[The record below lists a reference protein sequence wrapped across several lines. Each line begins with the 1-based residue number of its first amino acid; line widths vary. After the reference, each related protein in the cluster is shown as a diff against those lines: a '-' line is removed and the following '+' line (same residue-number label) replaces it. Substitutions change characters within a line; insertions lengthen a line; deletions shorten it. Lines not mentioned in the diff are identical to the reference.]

1 MIKNL
6 QGTNYFLMLALGATL
21 IGFAPIFVKWS
32 ELSPAAITFWR
43 MLLALPLLICFNYAI
58 NKKIF
63 FRVKN
68 KKTIFY
74 TALASLAFTTDLTLW
89 HYSMNIT
96 SVANATIIVNSAPIF
111 VALLA
116 FIFYKELPAKGF
128 GKSFLIT
135 YVGIIGLII
144 FSNNYANGKIFG
156 DLLCM
161 IAAIFYAVYLLII
174 SKLNKETSLNII
186 FYTSLA
192 SLAFTTD
199 LTLWHYSMNITSV
212 ANATII
218 VNSAPIFVALLA
230 FIFYKELPAKGFGK
244 SFLITYVGIIG
255 LIIFSN
261 NYANGKI
268 FGDLLCMIAAIFYA
282 VYLLIISKLNKE
294 TSLNIIF
301 YTTFFCCLF
310 SLMPIMINSKS
321 FIPISNFEWI
331 NMLLMAF
338 LCQFGGQ
345 FLITF
350 GIGKISASTGSIGL
364 LMQPLTA
371 TLLAALIFTEI
382 LNLIQIVFVFIT
394 LVGIYLAR
402 LSTVK

>member
-32 ELSPAAITFWR
+32 DLSPAAITFWR
-43 MLLALPLLICFNYAI
+43 MLLALPLLTGFNYVI

-63 FRVKN
+63 FRVKS

-74 TALASLAFTTDLTLW
+74 TA
-89 HYSMNIT
+89 
-96 SVANATIIVNSAPIF
+96 
-111 VALLA
+111 
-116 FIFYKELPAKGF
+116 
-128 GKSFLIT
+128 
-135 YVGIIGLII
+135 
-144 FSNNYANGKIFG
+144 
-156 DLLCM
+156 
-161 IAAIFYAVYLLII
+161 
-174 SKLNKETSLNII
+174 
-186 FYTSLA
+186 LA

-310 SLMPIMINSKS
+310 SLVPIMINSKS

-331 NMLLMAF
+331 NMFLMAF

-350 GIGKISASTGSIGL
+350 GIGKISASNGSIGL

-371 TLLAALIFTEI
+371 TLLAALIFSEI
-382 LNLIQIVFVFIT
+382 LNLMQIVFVFIT
-394 LVGIYLAR
+394 LAGIYLAR
-402 LSTVK
+402 LSIEK

>member
-32 ELSPAAITFWR
+32 DLSPAAITFWR
-43 MLLALPLLICFNYAI
+43 MLLALPLLTGFNYVI

-63 FRVKN
+63 FRVKS

-74 TALASLAFTTDLTLW
+74 TA
-89 HYSMNIT
+89 
-96 SVANATIIVNSAPIF
+96 
-111 VALLA
+111 
-116 FIFYKELPAKGF
+116 
-128 GKSFLIT
+128 
-135 YVGIIGLII
+135 
-144 FSNNYANGKIFG
+144 
-156 DLLCM
+156 
-161 IAAIFYAVYLLII
+161 
-174 SKLNKETSLNII
+174 
-186 FYTSLA
+186 LA

-310 SLMPIMINSKS
+310 SLVPIMINSKS
-321 FIPISNFEWI
+321 FIPISSFEWI
-331 NMLLMAF
+331 NMFLMAF

-350 GIGKISASTGSIGL
+350 GIGKISASSGSIGL

-371 TLLAALIFTEI
+371 TLLAALIFSEI
-382 LNLIQIVFVFIT
+382 LNLMQIVFVFIT
-394 LVGIYLAR
+394 LAGIYLAR
-402 LSTVK
+402 LSIVK